1 MLRGVHGL
9 HAASQRS
16 STLPQYQSS
25 RALAHATRASSYR
38 TPALPA
44 LSNLTAPSVVV
55 RVWLS
60 LVSRLRETKVPVN
73 PALLTSRHR
82 FVDPSAAD
90 PALWQRLLDSP
101 MQVSDAEI
109 AQMLPLTPAV
119 STDTPAN
126 DGSHGFYLRSF
137 PLEVRQL
144 RRIIGHW
151 VDEDV
156 DYDEAR
162 RWAEATARH
171 QDDDFVYIRYV
182 GTFGPQTTALKRHES
197 DISHRT
203 SGVLAAFL
211 RTLAT
216 ELPEVLDAAK
226 VYTFPSAILEPLF
239 ADVDVPQSLVDERER
254 LLIAL
259 FGLPTLLNRQTGGF
273 LPVWEPREE
282 DAVLFANLQSCVL
295 SQGLLD
301 LRSVD
306 VSIHGVLEELS
317 QDIVAFMKEHPVLTG
332 TSRLPPSPGLPDLIL
347 KQGMPSTINGFVLL
361 ALIGKDITL
370 EDYLQPRPFLQE
382 GESRA
387 GHLLYTLINTLQQ
400 WELGLDASIGNT
412 GTKLAALFP
421 FFDLIPWPRHD
432 ISQASIDFLGRYL
445 RTVKPLVTVTCSQL
459 VSSVLAA
466 DLVHDQGLPRANFLQ
481 HVGVPRLCNYM
492 DPQEF
497 IEQEPEVEDRDP
509 QAVTIV
515 VPSLHPGRD
524 KYGSQPDSLRR
535 VMLLTMQ
542 VAVAL
547 ADLCRTTSR
556 TAISRADA
564 VQRAWSVWRTSPA
577 YNALAAELE
586 GAKAHLRA
594 DWSTVNAPIAGL
606 TREMTEEEHAQRS
619 FSAQSRA
626 KAFIAEGPPNSPAR
640 ATQALQLWRSNWP
653 DLHIR
658 IRRDNK
664 EEWFAWVNG
673 LREGRSFFA
682 SAIASSPLSDKLFRL
697 CQQWAPGEDYNDPIV
712 RQHVI
717 ELATSALRHGW
728 AADRFSSEKQA
739 ARGRQRR
746 GWRKQGELVTRFHF
760 TPVSLWIDGRFQVSL
775 DIRESAVDVELRA
788 PPEAVPDNV
797 KDERF
802 LMATEEGLN
811 LIDQDQQVFKFKST
825 DVATWDKAA
834 LARNTKSAALQYIWE
849 NTMGH
854 PDTAA
859 TGDSGSTATEGGSDP
874 VGLILPA
881 SFYGDKDLTA
891 TISRTRRDLRQA
903 APEPNEPDWIFWTW
917 LEEEFGN
924 EPGRLFLC
932 RLDQEEHWSP
942 KLATD
947 IKMVR
952 SRFSSFVQRPT
963 YAHYP
968 WREEWLSLLAANG
981 GVHSAKK
988 ILSTL
993 GALRTFTQTGRG
1005 DRVQLAPNARLA
1017 LNGKL
1022 LTLAAAPEWSVASTA
1037 PEQADDVE
1045 EEDEEGDE

>member
-1 MLRGVHGL
+1 MG
-9 HAASQRS
+9 
-16 STLPQYQSS
+16 
-25 RALAHATRASSYR
+25 R
-38 TPALPA
+38 TD
-44 LSNLTAPSVVV
+44 SN
-55 RVWLS
+55 
-60 LVSRLRETKVPVN
+60 
-73 PALLTSRHR
+73 
-82 FVDPSAAD
+82 
-90 PALWQRLLDSP
+90 
-101 MQVSDAEI
+101 
-109 AQMLPLTPAV
+109 
-119 STDTPAN
+119 
-126 DGSHGFYLRSF
+126 FYLRSF

-239 ADVDVPQSLVDERER
+239 ADVDVPQSLVDESER

-259 FGLPTLLNRQTGGF
+259 FGLPTLLNLQTGGF

-282 DAVLFANLQSCVL
+282 DAVLFANLQSRVL

-306 VSIHGVLEELS
+306 VSIHGALEELS

-370 EDYLQPRPFLQE
+370 EDYLQPRPFLQ
-382 GESRA
+382 
-387 GHLLYTLINTLQQ
+387 
-400 WELGLDASIGNT
+400 
-412 GTKLAALFP
+412 K
-421 FFDLIPWPRHD
+421 
-432 ISQASIDFLGRYL
+432 
-445 RTVKPLVTVTCSQL
+445 VTCSQL

-515 VPSLHPGRD
+515 VPSLDPGRD

-535 VMLLTMQ
+535 FMLLTNHH
-542 VAVAL
+542 AG
-547 ADLCRTTSR
+547 RSR
-556 TAISRADA
+556 TRG
-564 VQRAWSVWRTSPA
+564 SVPYDESEGNLSLRRG
-577 YNALAAELE
+577 AASLE
-586 GAKAHLRA
+586 RLE
-594 DWSTVNAPIAGL
+594 DIAGL
-606 TREMTEEEHAQRS
+606 TREMTEEEHGQRS

-653 DLHIR
+653 DLHIW
-658 IRRDNK
+658 ISRDNK
-664 EEWFAWVNG
+664 EEWFAWANG

-717 ELATSALRHGW
+717 ELATSALRHDW
-728 AADRFSSEKQA
+728 AADRSSSEKQA

-746 GWRKQGELVTRFHF
+746 GWRKQGEL
-760 TPVSLWIDGRFQVSL
+760 
-775 DIRESAVDVELRA
+775 
-788 PPEAVPDNV
+788 
-797 KDERF
+797 DERF

-811 LIDQDQQVFKFKST
+811 LIDQDQLVFKFKST

-834 LARNTKSAALQYIWE
+834 LARNTKSAALRYIWE

-854 PDTAA
+854 PDTAG
-859 TGDSGSTATEGGSDP
+859 TGDSGLAATEGGSDP

-891 TISRTRRDLRQA
+891 TISRTRRDIRQA
-903 APEPNEPDWIFWTW
+903 APEPNEPDWISWTW

-932 RLDQEEHWSP
+932 RLDREEHWSP

-963 YAHYP
+963 YVHYP

-981 GVHSAKK
+981 EVHSAKK

>member
-1 MLRGVHGL
+1 MG
-9 HAASQRS
+9 
-16 STLPQYQSS
+16 
-25 RALAHATRASSYR
+25 R
-38 TPALPA
+38 TD
-44 LSNLTAPSVVV
+44 SN
-55 RVWLS
+55 
-60 LVSRLRETKVPVN
+60 
-73 PALLTSRHR
+73 
-82 FVDPSAAD
+82 
-90 PALWQRLLDSP
+90 
-101 MQVSDAEI
+101 
-109 AQMLPLTPAV
+109 
-119 STDTPAN
+119 
-126 DGSHGFYLRSF
+126 FYLRSF

-259 FGLPTLLNRQTGGF
+259 FGLPTLLNLQTGGF

-282 DAVLFANLQSCVL
+282 DAVLFANLQSRVL

-306 VSIHGVLEELS
+306 VSIHGALEELS
-317 QDIVAFMKEHPVLTG
+317 QDIVAFMKEHPVLTS
-332 TSRLPPSPGLPDLIL
+332 TSRPPPSPGLPDLIL

-370 EDYLQPRPFLQE
+370 EDYLQPRPFLQK
-382 GESRA
+382 
-387 GHLLYTLINTLQQ
+387 
-400 WELGLDASIGNT
+400 GNT

-421 FFDLIPWPRHD
+421 FFDLIPWPCHD

-445 RTVKPLVTVTCSQL
+445 RTVNPSSVVTVTCSQL

-515 VPSLHPGRD
+515 VPSLDPGRD
-524 KYGSQPDSLRR
+524 NRTRGSVPYDESEGNLSLRR
-535 VMLLTMQ
+535 G
-542 VAVAL
+542 
-547 ADLCRTTSR
+547 
-556 TAISRADA
+556 
-564 VQRAWSVWRTSPA
+564 
-577 YNALAAELE
+577 AASLE
-586 GAKAHLRA
+586 RLE
-594 DWSTVNAPIAGL
+594 DIAGL
-606 TREMTEEEHAQRS
+606 TREMTEEEHEQRS

-653 DLHIR
+653 DLHIW
-658 IRRDNK
+658 ISRDNK

-717 ELATSALRHGW
+717 ELATSALRHDW
-728 AADRFSSEKQA
+728 AADRSSSEKQA

-746 GWRKQGELVTRFHF
+746 GWGKQGEL
-760 TPVSLWIDGRFQVSL
+760 
-775 DIRESAVDVELRA
+775 
-788 PPEAVPDNV
+788 
-797 KDERF
+797 DERF

-811 LIDQDQQVFKFKST
+811 LIDQDQLGFKFKST

-834 LARNTKSAALQYIWE
+834 LARNTKSAALRYIWE

-854 PDTAA
+854 PDTAG
-859 TGDSGSTATEGGSDP
+859 TGDSGSAATEGGSDP

-891 TISRTRRDLRQA
+891 TISRTRRDIRQA

-952 SRFSSFVQRPT
+952 SRFSSFFQRPT

-981 GVHSAKK
+981 EVHSAKK

-993 GALRTFTQTGRG
+993 GALRTFT
-1005 DRVQLAPNARLA
+1005 
-1017 LNGKL
+1017 
-1022 LTLAAAPEWSVASTA
+1022 
-1037 PEQADDVE
+1037 
-1045 EEDEEGDE
+1045 